1 MGNLPIGAMILRGET
16 QGRMANAIAAVVAI
30 TFDRYHSFA
39 NESRTES
46 ARQTEQLRTTVLDS
60 LAHAYKTPLT
70 VIGAASEGLS
80 ALGNLSPVQAGLVA
94 QIDEQA
100 ELLSRLTTRLLKTAR
115 LHSSD
120 MIPRPEKVAIAPLI
134 EDVVASLHDQLS
146 SVAVKC
152 AISRDDLSISCDRSL
167 LVVLL
172 TQYVDNAAKYGAA
185 GTDVTIQAA
194 EHATEV
200 IFSVHSVGPTI
211 PPADFERVFDRYYRS
226 SAASNR
232 VPGTGIGL
240 SVAKRTAQ
248 AQGGHVWVTSD
259 IEKGTTFYASLPTV
273 QQGGVRR

>member
-1 MGNLPIGAMILRGET
+1 
-16 QGRMANAIAAVVAI
+16 
-30 TFDRYHSFA
+30 
-39 NESRTES
+39 
-46 ARQTEQLRTTVLDS
+46 
-60 LAHAYKTPLT
+60 
-70 VIGAASEGLS
+70 
-80 ALGNLSPVQAGLVA
+80 
-94 QIDEQA
+94 
-100 ELLSRLTTRLLKTAR
+100 
-115 LHSSD
+115 
-120 MIPRPEKVAIAPLI
+120 
-134 EDVVASLHDQLS
+134 
-146 SVAVKC
+146 
-152 AISRDDLSISCDRSL
+152 
-167 LVVLL
+167 LL